1 MAFRIFRDRSK
12 MAREFSERITLSVC
26 ADCRRP
32 RDRRRPGRAL
42 AAELAERLRE
52 WPFVAV
58 EPGVCMGACEEPVA
72 VAVQS
77 PGRATYLFA
86 SLLDEAA
93 VDSLV
98 AFLALYRSRLDGM
111 SREAE
116 RPAGLRGR
124 LRARIAPPA
133 ESNGLSAADRVVE
146 VSS

>member
-12 MAREFSERITLSVC
+12 MAREFSERIILSVC

-52 WPFVAV
+52 WPLLAV

-98 AFLALYRSRLDGM
+98 AFLALYRSRPDGM

-124 LRARIAPPA
+124 LRARIAPPGGG
-133 ESNGLSAADRVVE
+133 NRLSTADLAVE

>member
-1 MAFRIFRDRSK
+1 M
-12 MAREFSERITLSVC
+12 
-26 ADCRRP
+26 
-32 RDRRRPGRAL
+32 
-42 AAELAERLRE
+42 
-52 WPFVAV
+52 
-58 EPGVCMGACEEPVA
+58 GVCEEPVA

-77 PGRATYLFA
+77 PARATYLFA

-98 AFLALYRSRLDGM
+98 AFLALYRSRPNGM

-133 ESNGLSAADRVVE
+133 GGNRLSASDLAVE